1 MNCSQACIVHVL
13 NIIDPIMMLFSAD
26 DVMFAIGMGEK
37 SSMPLSVVSSVDG
50 VFIDDC
56 TTNSS
61 VQCSGVYYVNRSLVS
76 VQKLLVVLQTNK
88 TCRGLGPINITAL
101 EIDCSAPQV
110 PIQPPVSAL
119 SVVPTAQQP
128 TETQEANTSN
138 G

>member
-1 MNCSQACIVHVL
+1 MHCSCAIF
-13 NIIDPIMMLFSAD
+13 IIDPIMMVSFAD
-26 DVMFAIGMGEK
+26 NVMFAIGVGEE
-37 SSMPLSVVSSVDG
+37 SLMPLSVVSSLDG

-56 TTNSS
+56 TANSS
-61 VQCSGVYYVNRSLVS
+61 VQCSGVYYVNRSLAS
-76 VQKLLVVLQTNK
+76 VQELLDVLQTNK
-88 TCRGLGPINITAL
+88 TCKGLGPINITAL
-101 EIDCSAPQV
+101 EIDCSVPQV